1 MIIDGW
7 DVRVD
12 ENDKIALR
20 NSRQRPTHYLVT
32 ILNRYAIDIEL
43 LKEEVDK
50 VPKNELQDK
59 LIELI
64 KGVIK
69 NNKEPEWLG
78 NGRYREN
85 V

>member
-7 DVRVD
+7 DVRED
-12 ENDKIALR
+12 QDGKIALR

-50 VPKNELQDK
+50 IPKNELQDK

-69 NNKEPEWLG
+69 NNKEPEWLA
-78 NGRYREN
+78 NGRY